1 VYIFIEDKGRLNVE
15 KFFNFQGESTNRM
28 TRDTHMVHFSIMD
41 AYRLGI
47 GHIRRRF
54 QRTAINVASI
64 ALANSFLTSLVFSDL
79 FYQTYSVI
87 ESGTTGVDAYQ
98 YWLVAVALVVSVVG
112 ITNAMLIAVYERTRE
127 IGTMKCIGAL
137 DQHIVMLFLVEA
149 FIQGTAGGLIG
160 YVFGVFAALL
170 STGFTTGFDIIFKVN
185 SWTLVINLFGT
196 TALSIFLSLAA
207 SLYPAWRAS
216 KLPPVEAL
224 RYEL

>member
-1 VYIFIEDKGRLNVE
+1 MRDETHVVY
-15 KFFNFQGESTNRM
+15 
-28 TRDTHMVHFSIMD
+28 FSLMD

-47 GHIRRRF
+47 GYIRRRF

-64 ALANSFLTSLVFSDL
+64 ALANSFLTSLALTDM
-79 FYQTYSVI
+79 FYQTYSAL
-87 ESGTTGVDAYQ
+87 EGGTFGVDAYQ
-98 YWLVAVALVVSVVG
+98 YWLVAVALIVSVVG

-149 FIQGTAGGLIG
+149 LIQGTAGGLIG
-160 YVFGVFAALL
+160 FLLGVLAALG
-170 STGFTTGFDIIFKVN
+170 SVGFTTGFDIIFK
-185 SWTLVINLFGT
+185 LGALNLLTYLIGT
-196 TALSIFLSLAA
+196 TLLSIVLSIVA

-216 KLPPVEAL
+216 KLAPVEAL

>member
-1 VYIFIEDKGRLNVE
+1 MDRSHTKLIAVNPISKS
-15 KFFNFQGESTNRM
+15 KPFQNDMS
-28 TRDTHMVHFSIMD
+28 DTHRMVHFGFMD
-41 AYRLGI
+41 AYRLGV
-47 GHIRRRF
+47 GYIRRRI

-64 ALANSFLTSLVFSDL
+64 ALANSFLTSLALTEVF
-79 FYQTYSVI
+79 YKTYSDQV
-87 ESGTTGVDAYQ
+87 GGGVGVDAYQ
-98 YWLVAVALVVSVVG
+98 YWLVAVALIVSVVG

-149 FIQGTAGGLIG
+149 VIQGTIGGFIG
-160 YVFGVFAALL
+160 YILGVLAALA

-185 SWTLVINLFGT
+185 TLDMLVYMFGT
-196 TALSIFLSLAA
+196 TLLSVFLSVLA